1 MPTLQATA
9 KRSFDLLASFLGIL
23 VVSPLLW
30 AIALAV
36 GLTSSGPIL
45 FRQTRMGRRLKPFQI
60 LKFRTMVENASQLGL
75 PLTAGDDPRITRV
88 GKFLRK
94 TKLDELPQLLNVLKG
109 DMSLVGPRPEV
120 PKYVEMF
127 PDDFAE
133 ILIMRPGL
141 TDLASIKYETSQPC
155 LIRRTT
161 QSGST
166 SPKSCQTRSSSP
178 RSTLEGPRFSWTC
191 LSFCK
196 RSCGSSVRT
205 RRSAPRTPRAFAHSR
220 PVATWDHGGTPGSVN
235 IGSLPVNGSI
245 VNKRCSSYIRRYHR
259 GAALPL
265 KVHGN
270 WTDLATDFSG
280 TARAFSNRAENC
292 C

>member
-23 VVSPLLW
+23 VVSPILL

-141 TDLASIKYETSQPC
+141 TDLASIKYRDESALLDQADDPEREYVTRVLPDKIE
-155 LIRRTT
+155 LAKEYAR
-161 QSGST
+161 
-166 SPKSCQTRSSSP
+166 RSSVF
-178 RSTLEGPRFSWTC
+178 LD
-191 LSFCK
+191 
-196 RSCGSSVRT
+196 V
-205 RRSAPRTPRAFAHSR
+205 
-220 PVATWDHGGTPGSVN
+220 
-235 IGSLPVNGSI
+235 SI
-245 VNKRCSSYIRRYHR
+245 ILQTFLRLFR
-259 GAALPL
+259 
-265 KVHGN
+265 
-270 WTDLATDFSG
+270 
-280 TARAFSNRAENC
+280 
-292 C
+292 